1 MPDSARTI
9 DSLDE
14 HTKIEIIG
22 DYAKLLGKERT
33 NELDFGI

>member
-14 HTKIEIIG
+14 HTKIEMIG
-22 DYAKLLGKERT
+22 DYAKLLGKERISD
-33 NELDFGI
+33 LDFGI